1 MPRRRLLTGAVV
13 ASVALLALAG
23 IASAQQKPNT
33 AQSFKKLADLHSA
46 YAQVRMD
53 ARFLY
58 FPDGDFL
65 ARVPKEGGEVEQ
77 TGRLGQ
83 FCQGYGSVAAEADG
97 YVYWAGGNL
106 VQRCSASGGK
116 PEVLAQVPEYVRY
129 FALTPT
135 KIAWVTDGFNRPG
148 GGLIQV
154 MPRSGGEVTTLVSG
168 LKTSNYGGMVSDG
181 DRLFWIE
188 SNTGNVMRGSADAK
202 GFTILCMA
210 CGGNDLLQDKD
221 HLYSRH
227 DNSIVEVSKETS
239 KAQASSLAK
248 GTTRELY
255 KGPISG
261 AMAVDGA
268 YIYFAA
274 ADQGQ
279 QTGRIVRVSKTTKK
293 TETVVTRLNKPVQV
307 LLDEANVY
315 FVDDEGSSAIIGTV
329 KKP

>member
-1 MPRRRLLTGAVV
+1 VRLRSILKLFVV
-13 ASVALLALAG
+13 VPVALLTMTSA
-23 IASAQQKPNT
+23 ASAQN
-33 AQSFKKLADLHSA
+33 FKKLADLHSA
-46 YAQVRMD
+46 YVQLRMD
-53 ARFLY
+53 TRFLY

-77 TGRLGQ
+77 AGRLGQ
-83 FCQGYGSVAAEADG
+83 SCQGYGSVAAQADG
-97 YVYWAGGNL
+97 YNYWAGGNT

-181 DRLFWIE
+181 DKLFWIE
-188 SNTGNVMRGSADAK
+188 SNTGNVMRGSTDAK

-227 DNSIVEVSKETS
+227 ENSIVEVSKETS
-239 KAQASSLAK
+239 KAHASSLAK
-248 GTTRELY
+248 GTFRELY
-255 KGPISG
+255 KGPVTG
-261 AMAVDGA
+261 ALAVDGEF
-268 YIYFAA
+268 IYFAA
-274 ADQGQ
+274 WDKQGQ
-279 QTGRIVRVSKTTKK
+279 RSGRIMRVSRTTKK
-293 TETVVTRLNKPVQV
+293 TVTLVTQLNKPVQV
-307 LLDEANVY
+307 LVDDANVY
-315 FVDDEGSSAIIGTV
+315 FIDDEGSSAIIGSI